1 MYPAQVDV
9 GIAPYEHGSRLR
21 TVQKPNG
28 SLTRPT
34 KNFVGMP
41 GLRCPHYFVSEYL

>member
-1 MYPAQVDV
+1 MYPARVDV
-9 GIAPYEHGSRLR
+9 GIDPYELVLKHI
-21 TVQKPNG
+21 KPNG